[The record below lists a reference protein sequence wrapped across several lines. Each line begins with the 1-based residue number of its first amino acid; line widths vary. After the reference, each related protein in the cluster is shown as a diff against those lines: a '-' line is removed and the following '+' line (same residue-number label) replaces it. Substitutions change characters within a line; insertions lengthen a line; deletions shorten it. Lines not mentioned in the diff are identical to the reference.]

1 MASETIE
8 QTNNFIDI
16 HDMKIL
22 FCSPVPLQETLG
34 TARTL
39 LSLSTEF
46 QNLGWEV
53 KIISP
58 ADTID
63 NYQLGDDSA
72 AGLRKYLLKHASEYD
87 VVEYDHSYLP
97 FPRTEFA
104 NDTLFVARSQLLG
117 HHFATIAIP
126 AERRWQS
133 RIRAF
138 LEKRAE
144 QNRKKHN
151 FDRAHTT
158 ILESDVAVVLNYDDR
173 DILTKHGIAPEKI
186 HVIPNGLSPLQMQQF
201 DRLSVAVP
209 SNPKVAFIG
218 TFCPRK
224 GSTDFP
230 AIIKEISRHV
240 PEVSF
245 RFLGTTFARKK
256 VLSYFP
262 KYLRNRI
269 EVYPDFEPDDLP
281 SLLQACS
288 VGMFPSYIEGF
299 GLAVLEMLAASIPV
313 IAYNAPGP
321 PMMLDAR
328 YLVPRGDTVAM
339 AEKIIGLFQDS
350 DQLASARHWAKQRSK
365 DFCWQQVAQKTSD
378 VYLSYVQQKN
388 LRL

>member
-1 MASETIE
+1 
-8 QTNNFIDI
+8 
-16 HDMKIL
+16 MKIL

-39 LSLSTEF
+39 LALSTEF

-58 ADTID
+58 ADTLD
-63 NYQLGDDSA
+63 NHQQGGDSA
-72 AGLRKYLLKHASEYD
+72 AGLRQYLLNHASEYD

-104 NDTLFVARSQLLG
+104 ENTLFVARSQLLG

-138 LEKRAE
+138 LGKSAE
-144 QNRKKHN
+144 RNRQQKN

-158 ILESDVAVVLNYDDR
+158 ISESDVAVVLNYDDQE
-173 DILTKHGIAPEKI
+173 ILMKYGIDPEKI
-186 HVIPNGLSPLQMQQF
+186 HVIPNGLSSLQMQQF
-201 DRLSVAVP
+201 DQVSAAVP
-209 SNPKVAFIG
+209 SAPKVAFIG

-224 GSTDFP
+224 GSTDFT

-245 RFLGTTFARKK
+245 RFLGTTFAREK

-262 KYLRNRI
+262 KYLRSRI

-281 SLLQACS
+281 NLLQVCS

-328 YLVPRGDTVAM
+328 YLVPRGDPVAM
-339 AEKIIGLFQDS
+339 AEKIIGLLQDS
-350 DQLASARHWAKQRSK
+350 DQLASSRYWARQRSK
-365 DFCWQQVAQKTSD
+365 DFCWQQVAKETSD
-378 VYLSYVQQKN
+378 IYLSCAQKK
-388 LRL
+388 LIQL

>member
-1 MASETIE
+1 
-8 QTNNFIDI
+8 
-16 HDMKIL
+16 MKIL

-39 LSLSTEF
+39 LALSTEF

-58 ADTID
+58 ADTVD
-63 NYQLGDDSA
+63 NYQLGDDFA
-72 AGLRKYLLKHASEYD
+72 GGLRKYLLKHAAEYD

-133 RIRAF
+133 RVRAF
-138 LEKRAE
+138 LEKRTE
-144 QNRKKHN
+144 RKGKKQN

-158 ILESDVAVVLNYDDR
+158 ILESDVAVVLNYDDQ
-173 DILTKHGIAPEKI
+173 DVLTKYGINPEKI
-186 HVIPNGLSPLQMQQF
+186 HVIPNGLSSLQMQQF
-201 DRLSVAVP
+201 DQVSSALP
-209 SNPKVAFIG
+209 SDPKVVFIG

-224 GSTDFP
+224 GSTDFA
-230 AIIKEISRHV
+230 AIIQEISHQV

-245 RFLGTTFARKK
+245 RLLGTTFAREK
-256 VLSYFP
+256 VLSCFP
-262 KYLRNRI
+262 RYLRNRI

-281 SLLQACS
+281 DLLQACS

-313 IAYNAPGP
+313 IAYNSPGP

-328 YLVPRGDTVAM
+328 YLVPQGDTAAM
-339 AEKIIGLFQDS
+339 AEKIIDLLQDS
-350 DQLASARHWAKQRSK
+350 HQLASSRHWARQRSK
-365 DFCWQQVAQKTSD
+365 DFCWQQVARETSD
-378 VYLSYVQQKN
+378 VYLSYVQKQPM
-388 LRL
+388 RL